1 LRFKWH
7 FILSILICILS
18 SCASAPIQRLTAGD
32 YAPDF
37 TISDQYDQKF
47 TLNQFSGQ
55 VILLFGCDRHSAEYA
70 GFWMQ
75 SVEEKY
81 AGKIQI
87 LKIIN
92 GKGVP
97 FFLKGRV
104 KKGLRS
110 EVDGHRIPSILL
122 DWKGK
127 VFRRYGMRP
136 KACNLVLIDKS
147 GVIRHFQSVTI
158 RDDEK
163 LNVLFEAIDKII

>member
-1 LRFKWH
+1 MGIQLQAA
-7 FILSILICILS
+7 SI
-18 SCASAPIQRLTAGD
+18 
-32 YAPDF
+32 
-37 TISDQYDQKF
+37 QYK
-47 TLNQFSGQ
+47 T
-55 VILLFGCDRHSAEYA
+55 R
-70 GFWMQ
+70 
-75 SVEEKY
+75 K
-81 AGKIQI
+81 KI